1 MGPLQRPPRDPCEQA
16 HGPGGG
22 RWWRSLSSGWHV
34 HLAPAL
40 SPPGQWESPSHK
52 PWMRPRPVGG
62 GACGL
67 TRGVLSHEWVSPDFA
82 AGDAGP
88 VCSVLEAAGTPSART
103 STVLM
108 STSTPVLLG
117 KPWLLPVISDPGP
130 RNRSGNTN
138 PGRGPGLEPP
148 LGAPASQQ
156 PAAQGP
162 WGQSL
167 SGTVLGGQSVLRG
180 LVPGRARRVQ
190 DLRPPAHGLVPWGPW
205 PGCSWEKPCPASGE
219 GQTGHGETMGRF
231 RECQGCT
238 RYLRSYPVTRVVRTH
253 LGSGHAGLSTGLWAS
268 AGLPLMRT
276 CLPRGLQRLWKG
288 QPKLEQI
295 YSPL

>member
-1 MGPLQRPPRDPCEQA
+1 MFTSESARDKVKALDVSPEQRGPSGTWGGKAEMGPLQRPPRDPCEQA

-117 KPWLLPVISDPGP
+117 KPWLLPVISDP
-130 RNRSGNTN
+130 
-138 PGRGPGLEPP
+138 EI
-148 LGAPASQQ
+148 
-156 PAAQGP
+156 
-162 WGQSL
+162 
-167 SGTVLGGQSVLRG
+167 
-180 LVPGRARRVQ
+180 GRAHV
-190 DLRPPAHGLVPWGPW
+190 
-205 PGCSWEKPCPASGE
+205 
-219 GQTGHGETMGRF
+219 
-231 RECQGCT
+231 
-238 RYLRSYPVTRVVRTH
+238 
-253 LGSGHAGLSTGLWAS
+253 
-268 AGLPLMRT
+268 
-276 CLPRGLQRLWKG
+276 
-288 QPKLEQI
+288 
-295 YSPL
+295 